1 MRNRYLIILV
11 CCYCIATLPVV
22 AQNIP
27 AKLDSLLDAYVKV
40 WDYTGCVL
48 VATKGG
54 VLFEKGYGYKNKETR
69 LLNDTN
75 SIFQIGSIT
84 KQFTSAII
92 LQLEE
97 QKKLSLQ
104 DSLTKYIPDYPNG
117 NKITIEE
124 LLTHTAGVYNYTNDA
139 AFMKKESMHPISRDS
154 LIARFKYKPPD
165 FTPGEKFNY
174 SNSGYELLGY
184 IIEKVTGESYFQ
196 AVRQRIFQ
204 PLHMDHSG
212 FDFTD
217 LHSPDKATGYSPPEA
232 TTSAPIVDSS
242 VSFAAGAIYTTVGD
256 LYKWDRGL
264 LAGKILSH
272 ASQQK
277 AYTPHLVHYGYG
289 WNINISD
296 GKKVVE
302 HGGSITGFVSYIK
315 RIPEDETCIIIL
327 DNQPNSANTIKMA
340 QDIAGILS
348 GKDVSLPKARVAVTL
363 GTALLRQYVGQYQI
377 GPNTIFTISLE
388 DGHLYGQ
395 ATGQGKMELFAEK
408 KDLFFIKVVDGEVE
422 FVRDADG
429 KIEKLI
435 LHTGHDIPGKRL

>member
-1 MRNRYLIILV
+1 MKNNYLLILV

-22 AQNIP
+22 AQTVP
-27 AKLDSLLDAYVKV
+27 AKLDSLLDAYTKV
-40 WDYTGCVL
+40 WDYTGTVL
-48 VATKGG
+48 VATKSG

-69 LLNDTN
+69 SLNDTN
-75 SIFQIGSIT
+75 TIFQIGSIT

-92 LQLEE
+92 LQLEQ

-117 NKITIEE
+117 NKITIEQ

-139 AFMKKESMHPISRDS
+139 VFMKNESMRPISRDS
-154 LIARFKYKPPD
+154 LIARFKYKPLD
-165 FTPGEKFNY
+165 FTPGEKFSY

-217 LHSPDKATGYSPPEA
+217 LHSPDKALGYTPQS
-232 TTSAPIVDSS
+232 TTPLPIVDSS

-256 LYKWDRGL
+256 LYKWDRAL
-264 LAGKILSH
+264 LAGKILRQ

-277 AYTPHLVHYGYG
+277 AYTPHLANYGYG
-289 WNINISD
+289 WMIHVVD

-302 HGGSITGFVSYIK
+302 HGGGITGFVSYIK
-315 RIPEDETCIIIL
+315 RIPEYETCIIIL
-327 DNQPNSANTIKMA
+327 DNQPGSANLAKIA
-340 QDIAGILS
+340 QDIADMLS
-348 GKDVSLPKARVAVTL
+348 GKDVRLPKAKVAVTL
-363 GTALLRQYVGQYQI
+363 DTALLRQYVGQYQI
-377 GPNTIFTISLE
+377 GPNFIFTITLE
-388 DGHLYGQ
+388 DGHLYGR
-395 ATGQGKMELFAEK
+395 ATGQGKMELFAEM
-408 KDLFFIKVVDGEVE
+408 KDLFFTKVPDGEIE
-422 FVRDADG
+422 FARDADG

-435 LHTGHDIPGKRL
+435 LHTGHDIPAKRL

>member
-1 MRNRYLIILV
+1 MKNKYLIILV
-11 CCYCIATLPVV
+11 CCYCDSTLPVV
-22 AQNIP
+22 AQTIP
-27 AKLDSLLDAYVKV
+27 AKLDSLLDAYAKV
-40 WDYTGCVL
+40 WDYTGSVL
-48 VATKGG
+48 AATKSG

-69 LLNDTN
+69 SLNDTN
-75 SIFQIGSIT
+75 TIFQIGSIT

-97 QKKLSLQ
+97 QRKLSLR

-139 AFMKKESMHPISRDS
+139 VFMKNESMHPISRDS
-154 LIARFKYKPPD
+154 LIARFKYKPLD
-165 FTPGEKFNY
+165 FTPGEKFSY

-196 AVRQRIFQ
+196 TVRQRIFQ
-204 PLHMDHSG
+204 PLRMDHSG

-217 LHSPDKATGYSPPEA
+217 LHSPDKALGYTPQS
-232 TTSAPIVDSS
+232 TTPLPIVDSS

-256 LYKWDRGL
+256 LYKWDRAL
-264 LAGKILSH
+264 LSGKILSQ

-277 AYTPHLVHYGYG
+277 AYTPHLANYGYG
-289 WNINISD
+289 WMIHVGD

-302 HGGSITGFVSYIK
+302 HGGGITGFVSYIK

-340 QDIAGILS
+340 QDMADILS
-348 GKDVSLPKARVAVTL
+348 GKAVTLPKARVAVTL
-363 GTALLRQYVGQYQI
+363 DTALLRQYAGQYQI
-377 GPNTIFTISLE
+377 GPNFIFTISLE

-429 KIEKLI
+429 KIEELV
-435 LHTGHDIPGKRL
+435 LHTGHDTHARRL

>member
-1 MRNRYLIILV
+1 M
-11 CCYCIATLPVV
+11 
-22 AQNIP
+22 
-27 AKLDSLLDAYVKV
+27 
-40 WDYTGCVL
+40 
-48 VATKGG
+48 
-54 VLFEKGYGYKNKETR
+54 
-69 LLNDTN
+69 
-75 SIFQIGSIT
+75 T

-139 AFMKKESMHPISRDS
+139 AFMKNESMHPISRDS
-154 LIARFKYKPPD
+154 LIVRFKYKPLD
-165 FTPGEKFNY
+165 FTPGEKFSY

-217 LHSPDKATGYSPPEA
+217 LPSPDKAIGYSPPKA

-242 VSFAAGAIYTTVGD
+242 VSFAAGAIYATVGD
-256 LYKWDRGL
+256 LYKWDRAL
-264 LAGKILSH
+264 LAGKILSQ

-277 AYTPHLVHYGYG
+277 AYTPHLANYGYG
-289 WNINISD
+289 WMIHVVD

-302 HGGSITGFVSYIK
+302 HGGGITGFVSYIK
-315 RIPEDETCIIIL
+315 RIPDDETCIIIL
-327 DNQPNSANTIKMA
+327 DNQPNSANTIKMT
-340 QDIAGILS
+340 QDIAAILS
-348 GKDVSLPKARVAVTL
+348 GKDVTLPKAKVAVTL
-363 GTALLRQYVGQYQI
+363 DTALLRQYVGQYQI
-377 GPNTIFTISLE
+377 GPNFIFTISLK

-408 KDLFFIKVVDGEVE
+408 KDLFFTKVPDGEIE
-422 FVRDADG
+422 FARDADG

-435 LHTGHDIPGKRL
+435 LHTGHDIPAMRL

>member
-1 MRNRYLIILV
+1 V
-11 CCYCIATLPVV
+11 ATLPVG
-22 AQNIP
+22 AQTIP

-40 WDYTGCVL
+40 WDYTGSVL
-48 VATKGG
+48 VATKSG

-69 LLNDTN
+69 SLNDTN
-75 SIFQIGSIT
+75 TIFQIGSIT

-104 DSLTKYIPDYPNG
+104 DSVTKYIPDYPNG

-139 AFMKKESMHPISRDS
+139 AFMKNESMHPISRDS
-154 LIARFKYKPPD
+154 LIGRFKYKPLD
-165 FTPGEKFNY
+165 FNPGEKFSY

-212 FDFTD
+212 FDFTG
-217 LHSPDKATGYSPPEA
+217 LHSPDKALGYTSQS

-256 LYKWDRGL
+256 LYKWDRAL
-264 LAGKILSH
+264 LSGKILSQ

-277 AYTPHLVHYGYG
+277 AYTPHLANYGYG
-289 WNINISD
+289 WMIHVVD
-296 GKKVVE
+296 GEKIVE
-302 HGGSITGFVSYIK
+302 HGGGITGFVSYIK

-340 QDIAGILS
+340 QDIADILS
-348 GKDVSLPKARVAVTL
+348 GKVVRLPKARVAVTL
-363 GTALLRQYVGQYQI
+363 DTALLRQYVGQYQI
-377 GPNTIFTISLE
+377 GPNFIFTILLE

-395 ATGQGKMELFAEK
+395 GTGQGKMELFAEK

-422 FVRDADG
+422 FVRDAEG

-435 LHTGHDIPGKRL
+435 LHTGHDTPAKRL

>member
-1 MRNRYLIILV
+1 MKNKCLIISV
-11 CCYCIATLPVV
+11 CCCVATQPVA
-22 AQNIP
+22 AQTTP
-27 AKLDSLLDAYVKV
+27 AKLDSLLDAYAKV
-40 WDYTGCVL
+40 WDYTGSVL

-69 LLNDTN
+69 SLNDTN
-75 SIFQIGSIT
+75 TIFQIGSIT

-97 QKKLSLQ
+97 EKKLSLQ

-117 NKITIEE
+117 NTITIEQ

-139 AFMKKESMHPISRDS
+139 VFMKNESMHPISRDS
-154 LIARFKYKPPD
+154 LIARFKFKPLD
-165 FTPGEKFNY
+165 FTPGEKFSY

-217 LHSPDKATGYSPPEA
+217 LRSPDKASGYTPGS
-232 TTSAPIVDSS
+232 TTPAPIVDSS
-242 VSFAAGAIYTTVGD
+242 VSFAAGAIFTTVGD

-264 LAGKILSH
+264 LSGKILSH
-272 ASQQK
+272 ALQQK
-277 AYTPHLVHYGYG
+277 AYTPHLAGYGYG
-289 WNINISD
+289 WIINEAG

-302 HGGSITGFVSYIK
+302 HGGGITGFVSYIK

-327 DNQPNSANTIKMA
+327 DNQPNSANTLKMA
-340 QDIAGILS
+340 QDIADILS
-348 GKDVSLPKARVAVTL
+348 GKDVRLPKARLAVTL
-363 GTALLRQYVGQYQI
+363 DTALLRQYVGQYQNDHNFI
-377 GPNTIFTISLE
+377 YMVSLE
-388 DGHLYGQ
+388 DGHLYFQ
-395 ATGQGKMELFAEK
+395 PAAGQGKIELFAEK
-408 KDLFFIKVVDGEVE
+408 KDLFFIKVTDAEIE
-422 FVRDADG
+422 FIRDADG

-435 LHTGHDIPGKRL
+435 LHSGRDIPAKRL

>member
-1 MRNRYLIILV
+1 MV
-11 CCYCIATLPVV
+11 CWCVAALPVV
-22 AQNIP
+22 AQTIP
-27 AKLDSLLDAYVKV
+27 AKLDSLLDAYAKV
-40 WDYTGCVL
+40 WDYSGSVL
-48 VATKGG
+48 VATKAG
-54 VLFEKGYGYKNKETR
+54 VVFEKGYGYKNKEKKA
-69 LLNDTN
+69 LNNTN
-75 SIFQIGSIT
+75 TIFQIGSIT

-97 QKKLSLQ
+97 EKKLSLQ
-104 DSLTKYIPDYPNG
+104 DSLSKYIPDYPNG

-124 LLTHTAGVYNYTNDA
+124 LLTHTAGVNNYTDDVV
-139 AFMKKESMHPISRDS
+139 FMKNRSIYPISRDS
-154 LIARFKYKPPD
+154 LIARFKYKPLD
-165 FTPGEKFNY
+165 FAPGEKFSY

-217 LHSPDKATGYSPPEA
+217 LRSRDKAIGYGRE
-232 TTSAPIVDSS
+232 SAKPLPIVDSS
-242 VSFAAGAIYTTVGD
+242 ISFAAGALYSTVGD

-264 LAGKILSH
+264 LSGKVLSQ
-272 ASQQK
+272 AAQQK

-289 WNINISD
+289 WSINFID

-315 RIPEDETCIIIL
+315 RIPADETCIIIL

-340 QDIAGILS
+340 QDINDILY
-348 GKDVSLPKARVAVTL
+348 GKDVKLPKPRVAVAL
-363 GTALLRQYVGQYQI
+363 DTALLREYVGEYQI
-377 GPNTIFTISLE
+377 GPNAIFNVSLE
-388 DGHLYGQ
+388 DSHLYGQ
-395 ATGQGKMELFAEK
+395 VTGLGKMELFAEK
-408 KDLFFIKVVDGEVE
+408 KDLFFMKAVDGETE
-422 FVRDADG
+422 FVRGADG

-435 LHTGHDIPGKRL
+435 LHTGHDISGKRL

>member
-1 MRNRYLIILV
+1 MKNRYFIILV
-11 CCYCIATLPVV
+11 CCYCVAALPVV
-22 AQNIP
+22 AQTIP
-27 AKLDSLLDAYVKV
+27 AKLDSLLDAYAKV
-40 WDYTGCVL
+40 WDYSGSVL
-48 VATKGG
+48 VATKSG
-54 VLFEKGYGYKNKETR
+54 VLLEKGYGYKNKGTR
-69 LLNDTN
+69 SLNDTN
-75 SIFQIGSIT
+75 TIFQIGSIT

-117 NKITIEE
+117 NKITIDE

-139 AFMKKESMHPISRDS
+139 AFMKSESTHPISRDS
-154 LIARFKYKPPD
+154 LIARFKYKPLD
-165 FTPGEKFNY
+165 FTPGEKFSY

-196 AVRQRIFQ
+196 AVRERIFH

-217 LHSPDKATGYSPPEA
+217 LHSPDKALGYTPQS
-232 TTSAPIVDSS
+232 TTPVPIVDSS

-264 LAGKILSH
+264 LSEKILSR

-277 AYTPHLVHYGYG
+277 GYTPHLANYGYG
-289 WNINISD
+289 WMINVAG
-296 GKKVVE
+296 GKKIVE
-302 HGGSITGFVSYIK
+302 HGGGITGFVSYIK

-327 DNQPNSANTIKMA
+327 DNQPGSANLAKMA
-340 QDIAGILS
+340 QDIADVLS
-348 GKDVSLPKARVAVTL
+348 GKDVRLPKVKVAVTL
-363 GTALLRQYVGQYQI
+363 DTALLQQYVGRYQI
-377 GPNTIFTISLE
+377 GANFIFTITLE

-408 KDLFFIKVVDGEVE
+408 KDLFFTKVPDGEIQ
-422 FVRDADG
+422 FARDADG

-435 LHTGHDIPGKRL
+435 LHTGHDIPAKRL